1 MGIQINDL
9 QKGWYRILS
18 HILFWLLYIS
28 FYVFQSA
35 IFYKSI
41 SLWPAIGSI
50 TLTTS
55 VDILATYF
63 TVYVLLPEFLLKKR
77 YLAFSILFLISAAIF
92 VISQQALGYYVRY
105 PLFYPHLTDQLKGF
119 WNFNPF
125 YQFVSLYSVVGLFT
139 AVKMIKFWFFN
150 QQMKAELEN
159 RNKTSELA
167 LLRSQ
172 LNPHFLFNTLNNIDT
187 LIMKDPQKAS
197 DSIIKLSEI
206 LRSVV
211 YENEDLVPLAN
222 EVEYLNN
229 YIDLQRLRLKDPD
242 FVQFNVTGNIQQ
254 GKIAPM
260 ILIPFVENAFKHGIK
275 NVTAPGIM
283 IHLYC
288 EGFNVVLEVKNF
300 INDTVIQNKDARKG
314 VGMANTK
321 RRLELLYPDNYELD
335 IEKGSDFYRVKLLL
349 KLKNYED

>member
-1 MGIQINDL
+1 MRIQINDL
-9 QKGWYRILS
+9 QKGWYRVLS

-41 SLWPAIGSI
+41 ALWPAIGSI
-50 TLTTS
+50 TLTAII
-55 VDILATYF
+55 DILATYF
-63 TVYVLLPEFLLKKR
+63 TVYVLLPGFLLKKR

-92 VISQQALGYYVRY
+92 VISQRALGYYVRY
-105 PLFYPHLTDQLKGF
+105 PLFYSHLTDQLKGF

-150 QQMKAELEN
+150 QQMKAELEH

-242 FVQFNVTGNIQQ
+242 FVQFNVTGNVQQ
-254 GKIAPM
+254 GMIAPM

-275 NVTAPGIM
+275 NVSSPGIM
-283 IHLYC
+283 IKLDCGKSYIV
-288 EGFNVVLEVKNF
+288 FKVRNF
-300 INDTVIQNKDARKG
+300 INDAVVQNKDARKG

-335 IEKGSDFYRVKLLL
+335 IKKTADSYSVKLEL
-349 KLKNYED
+349 KLSNNEN